1 MKKNRESKKER
12 KEEYQESTRVLFHGT
27 VTFNELRMEV
37 VKCNFVE
44 ITPI

>member
-1 MKKNRESKKER
+1 M
-12 KEEYQESTRVLFHGT
+12 LFHGT

-44 ITPI
+44 ITPILGIDDDGRHTKLATN